1 LDFFLFI
8 FPVAGTEQSSS
19 SSSSSFFRICFIVSW
34 FCSFL
39 FLFCYCFL
47 ALLSLEMCVLFAF
60 SPTPPL
66 SSLSITS
73 SVVGYSREIGRQA
86 VEGGKGGLERTGPGL

>member
-1 LDFFLFI
+1 MVLFFS
-8 FPVAGTEQSSS
+8 V
-19 SSSSSFFRICFIVSW
+19 
-34 FCSFL
+34 SFL
-39 FLFCYCFL
+39 LLFF
-47 ALLSLEMCVLFAF
+47 ALLSLEMCFLFAF

-86 VEGGKGGLERTGPGL
+86 VEGGKGGSERTGPGL